1 MKLAKHI
8 EPEVLRWVC
17 PKCGKEIKSLYFRQ
31 LDANRRFHLVKHGIM
46 EPEAEKWMAKTAEKY
61 REFAEKLSAPKKGE
75 EVK

>member
-1 MKLAKHI
+1 MKVPKHI

-31 LDANRRFHLVKHGIM
+31 LDANRRFHLVKHGVL
-46 EPEAEKWMAKTAEKY
+46 EPEAARWLEKTAEKY
-61 REFAEKLSAPKKGE
+61 REFSEKLSVPKKGE